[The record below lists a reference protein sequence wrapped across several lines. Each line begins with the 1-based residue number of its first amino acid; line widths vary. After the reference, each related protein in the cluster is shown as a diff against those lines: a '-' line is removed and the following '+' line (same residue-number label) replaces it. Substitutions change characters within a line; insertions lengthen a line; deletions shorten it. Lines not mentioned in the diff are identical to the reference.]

1 MIDFFI
7 ICGNNKNITSNLSS
21 KYLIF
26 LSIILIHR
34 YHVIKGGKI
43 FWLIPPTDENLR
55 RYEEWILSDRLGDV
69 FFGDMVENCQRFEIP
84 QGGTFFIPSGWIHG
98 VYTPTDSIVFGG
110 NFLHSYGIEKQLQI
124 AHIEEVTHVHSSGIT
139 ILNSK

>member
-1 MIDFFI
+1 M
-7 ICGNNKNITSNLSS
+7 
-21 KYLIF
+21 
-26 LSIILIHR
+26 
-34 YHVIKGGKI
+34 IKGGKV

-124 AHIEEVTHVHSSGIT
+124 AHIEEVTHVHSSGNE
-139 ILNSK
+139 ILKLINTNSNSDD